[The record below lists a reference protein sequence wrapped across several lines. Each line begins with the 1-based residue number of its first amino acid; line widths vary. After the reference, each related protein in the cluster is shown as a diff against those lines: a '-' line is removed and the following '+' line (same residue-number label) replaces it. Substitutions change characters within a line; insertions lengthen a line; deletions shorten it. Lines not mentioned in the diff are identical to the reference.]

1 MDGNRQKGKISK
13 IEIIQISKARSN
25 ENKSRSK

>member
-1 MDGNRQKGKISK
+1 MSKTKTSK

-25 ENKSRSK
+25 KNESRSK